1 MASAPAQD
9 LALWSA
15 TELVAGY
22 RDKTISPVE
31 ATQAALARI
40 DRLDPALNAFCLVD
54 RDGALTAAR
63 AAEARWQRG
72 APLGLVDGVPT
83 NVKDIVLTKGWPTLR
98 GSMTI
103 DPNQPWDE
111 DSPAVARLREHGAVL
126 LGKTTTPEFGWK
138 AIGDSPRTGI
148 TRNPW
153 NLGHTPG
160 GSSAGAAAAT
170 AVGMGALAI
179 GSDGAGSIRIPS
191 AFTGLFGLKASF
203 GRVPAYP
210 PSAFGSVSHVG
221 PMTRT
226 VTDGA
231 LMLTVLAGADW
242 RDSQALPP
250 DGRDYRDG
258 IEAGV
263 KGLKIGFSPD
273 LGYATVDPEIARA
286 VADAVK
292 LLAELGAEVETVAP
306 PFPDPRAAELV
317 IWCAPAAKVVGELS
331 EAQRALLD
339 PGLVRMAALGHR
351 YSALDF
357 VAADQARTALGV
369 SMARFH
375 QRYDLLATPTVSVP
389 ALPVGQD
396 TLDPSPDALW
406 IDWAPFTYP
415 FNLTRQ
421 PAASVPCGLT
431 KSGLPIGLQLV
442 GALYDEPTVLRA
454 ARAFERAR
462 PFPLCPMATAR
473 VTHQGR

>member
-1 MASAPAQD
+1 MTQKRPQD

-15 TELVAGY
+15 TDLIAGY
-22 RDKTISPVE
+22 RAKTTSPVE
-31 ATQAALARI
+31 ATDAALKRI
-40 DRLDPALNAFCLVD
+40 DALNPQLNAFNLVD
-54 RDGALTAAR
+54 RDGALATAR

-72 APLGLVDGVPT
+72 APRGLVDGVPT
-83 NVKDIVLTKGWPTLR
+83 SIKDVVLTKGWPTLR
-98 GSMTI
+98 GSKTV
-103 DPNQPWDE
+103 DPNQRWDE
-111 DSPAVARLREHGAVL
+111 DSPAVARLREAGAVL

-138 AIGDSPRTGI
+138 AIGDSPLTGI

-170 AVGMGALAI
+170 AVGMGALAL

-191 AFTGLFGLKASF
+191 SFTGLFGIKPTF

-210 PSAFGSVSHVG
+210 ASAFGAVSHIG

-226 VTDGA
+226 VADGA
-231 LMLTVLAGADW
+231 LMLTVMAGADW
-242 RDSQALPP
+242 RDPTALPP
-250 DGRDYRDG
+250 DGRDYRADIEDG
-258 IEAGV
+258 I

-273 LGYATVDPEIARA
+273 LGMATVDPEVARA
-286 VADAVK
+286 VADGVT
-292 LLAELGAEVETVAP
+292 LLAELGAVVETVEP
-306 PFPDPRAAELV
+306 PFLSPRAAELV
-317 IWCAPAAKVVGELS
+317 LWCAPAAKVVGELS
-331 EAQRALLD
+331 DTQRALLD
-339 PGLVRMAALGHR
+339 PGLVRLAALGTR
-351 YSALDF
+351 YSALDW
-357 VAADQARTALGV
+357 VAADQARTALGL

-375 QRYDLLATPTVSVP
+375 QRYDLLVTPSVSVP
-389 ALPVGQD
+389 ALPVGHD
-396 TLDPSPDALW
+396 TLDPSPEAIW
-406 IDWAPFTYP
+406 IDWAPFSYP

-462 PFPLCPMATAR
+462 PFPLCSMATA
-473 VTHQGR
+473 

>member
-1 MASAPAQD
+1 MPIDRTSD

-15 TELVAGY
+15 TDLVAGY
-22 RDKTISPVE
+22 RAKTVSPVE

-40 DRLDPALNAFCLVD
+40 ERLDPQLNAFCLVD
-54 RDGALTAAR
+54 RDGALAAAR
-63 AAEARWQRG
+63 DAEARWQRG

-98 GSMTI
+98 GSKTI
-103 DPNQPWDE
+103 DPKQAWDE

-138 AIGDSPRTGI
+138 AIGDSPLTGI

-160 GSSAGAAAAT
+160 GSSAGAASAT

-179 GSDGAGSIRIPS
+179 GTDGAGSIRIPS
-191 AFTGLFGLKASF
+191 AFTGLFGIKPTF

-210 PSAFGSVSHVG
+210 PSAFGTVSHVG

-226 VTDGA
+226 VEDGA

-250 DGRDYRDG
+250 DETDYRVGLEDG
-258 IEAGV
+258 IAG
-263 KGLKIGFSPD
+263 LRIGFSPD

-286 VADAVK
+286 VADAVA
-292 LLAELGAEVETVAP
+292 LLGTLGATVETVAP
-306 PFPDPRAAELV
+306 PFASPRAAELV
-317 IWCAPAAKVVGELS
+317 IWSAPTAKLLADMS
-331 EAQRALLD
+331 DAQRALLD
-339 PGLVRMAALGHR
+339 PGLVRMAALGRR
-351 YSALDF
+351 YSAIDF
-357 VAADQARTALGV
+357 VAADQARTALGQT
-369 SMARFH
+369 MAQFH
-375 QRYDLLATPTVSVP
+375 QRYDLLVTPTVPVP
-389 ALPVGQD
+389 ALPVGKD
-396 TLDPSPDALW
+396 TLDDSPDALW
-406 IDWAPFTYP
+406 IDWAPFNYP

-421 PAASVPCGLT
+421 PAATVPCGLT
-431 KSGLPIGLQLV
+431 KNGLPIGLQLV
-442 GALYDEPTVLRA
+442 GALFDEPTVLRA

-462 PFPLCPMATAR
+462 PFPLCPMATA
-473 VTHQGR
+473 